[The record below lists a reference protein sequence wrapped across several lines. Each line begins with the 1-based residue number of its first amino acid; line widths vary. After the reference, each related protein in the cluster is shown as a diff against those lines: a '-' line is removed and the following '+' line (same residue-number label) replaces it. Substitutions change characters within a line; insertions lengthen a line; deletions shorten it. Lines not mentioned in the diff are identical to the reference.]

1 MKPASK
7 IRFLLFGLLIIYGCT
22 NNKEFKEKYGI
33 AFNKVRKENHIP
45 LLLENW
51 GYCPSW
57 SFHRISLAW
66 SSSEYLKGYA
76 KKTIYLNRKKKIYC
90 ETDLY
95 YSGRI
100 IKSFD
105 PDCGTDNEQM
115 FIKYYFDGTE
125 KKVIKVVAHITTDEK
140 LPDKGDLMGNIT
152 LKQAKEFLVKWGIK
166 VDELDYNIEKFPRE
180 TIDGKPN
187 NIGYAYHED
196 DEV

>member
-1 MKPASK
+1 MPSLWLCSAYFPFRQKSIGWFPKTLQKKGHVGKSV
-7 IRFLLFGLLIIYGCT
+7 YV
-22 NNKEFKEKYGI
+22 NKK
-33 AFNKVRKENHIP
+33 R
-45 LLLENW
+45 
-51 GYCPSW
+51 
-57 SFHRISLAW
+57 
-66 SSSEYLKGYA
+66 
-76 KKTIYLNRKKKIYC
+76 KIYC

-100 IKSFD
+100 IKSHD

-125 KKVIKVVAHITTDEK
+125 KKVIKVVAYIITDEK

-166 VDELDYNIEKFPRE
+166 VDELDYNIEKFPKE

-187 NIGYAYHED
+187 TIGYAYHED